1 MTMNIQAAE
10 VHPRAR
16 SSAARMRLHR
26 NRRKN
31 GLRLVGIMLQVTEIE
46 ALVRKGYL
54 PPEER
59 ENIWALQTAVHE
71 LLDKTLND
79 SA

>member
-1 MTMNIQAAE
+1 MTMSIQEAE
-10 VHPRAR
+10 AHTR
-16 SSAARMRLHR
+16 SPSPAERMRLHR

-46 ALVRKGYL
+46 TLVRKGYL

-59 ENIWALQTAVHE
+59 QNIWALQTAVHD